1 MTNYELKMKVDNCLR
16 LADTITNA
24 GYMQETGMTLR
35 EMLKFDLLQFIGF
48 LYETDGSDTRTELVF
63 ITDYLGTYLTT
74 AAFLKFRYD
83 RCLAPGFVNTV
94 PRSVTYFVKYDL
106 SGIAKRDMYGRSTS
120 KIVID
125 LFNDLGAEFILIN
138 GATTTQVSNLSNY
151 GLMLTN
157 FLKEFG
163 LYVTGTPGEQIKPSS
178 VNISKLNQRFGNNK
192 KNQGPVNGNNTGTAA
207 KGTVVNASDPKEAPK
222 KKEETPETEEE
233 RKKNLDKYLEQLN
246 SLVGLD
252 SVKQDLANLINLI
265 KIRKMREE
273 RGMQQPDITLHLV
286 FSGNPGTGKT
296 TVARLLAKIYK
307 ELGVISQGQLV
318 EVDRSDL
325 VVGYI
330 GQTAIK
336 TAEVIDSAIGGVLFI
351 DEAYTLTNRH
361 DEKDFGQEAV
371 DTLLKRMEDNRD
383 DLIVIV
389 AGYTDLMEDFV
400 NSNPGLKSRFNKS
413 IFFKDYTGDELFQI
427 FMSMC
432 DKQEYVP
439 NAAAK
444 TYIKAYLTARAKAH
458 EENFANA
465 RDARNYIERCIERQA
480 SRLVTIPE
488 ISDTQLRTLT
498 KEDVKEPGYEDVDK
512 DFEEEKPAKKKTT
525 RKKAAPKTDN
535 TPKEEAAKE
544 EETKE

>member
-16 LADTITNA
+16 TADTVTNA
-24 GYMQETGMTLR
+24 GYMTETGMTLR

-48 LYETDGSDTRTELVF
+48 LYETDGSDTRAELVF

-74 AAFLKFRYD
+74 ASFLKFRYD
-83 RCLAPGFVNTV
+83 RCLVPGFVNTV
-94 PRSVTYFVKYDL
+94 PRSITYFVKYDL

-120 KIVID
+120 KMVID

-178 VNISKLNQRFGNNK
+178 INISKLDQRFGKGKNNAA
-192 KNQGPVNGNNTGTAA
+192 NNSAKPGAGAANNAA
-207 KGTVVNASDPKEAPK
+207 KPGNAPK
-222 KKEETPETEEE
+222 AEKPAPTPESEEE

-432 DKQEYVP
+432 EKQEYVP

-444 TYIKAYLTARAKAH
+444 TYVKAYLTARAKAH

-488 ISDTQLRTLT
+488 ISDIQLRTLT

-525 RKKAAPKTDN
+525 RKKAAPKAEE
-535 TPKEEAAKE
+535 TPKE